1 LLIDRSVVS
10 WQRIVTERGSTRNI
24 VFDLP
29 ENRVECYHE
38 GRLFLYGK
46 CIPPL
51 LLSVPSSEEKRKERI
66 ALLVVVESPRRGV
79 DLLPGSKVRWP
90 RFGRA
95 GDGRF
100 VKFGVIVENC
110 TASDRA
116 S

>member
-1 LLIDRSVVS
+1 MIDRSVVS
-10 WQRIVTERGSTRNI
+10 WQRIVTKRGSTRNV

-29 ENRVECYHE
+29 ENRIECYHE
-38 GRLFLYGK
+38 GRLFLYRK

-51 LLSVPSSEEKRKERI
+51 LLSVPSSEGKREERI
-66 ALLVVVESPRRGV
+66 ALLVVVEAPRLGV
-79 DLLPGSKVRWP
+79 DLLPGSEVRWF
-90 RFGRA
+90 RVGRA
-95 GDGRF
+95 